1 MDLTG
6 DDTGVGTH
14 RTVITCDR
22 AGLGNDG
29 IHNAEVLQRAACD
42 TAEQARLKVVG
53 KRHVQIPNDM
63 ILSVKGALVLHVAI
77 HGIGVETD
85 GDPDPVIKVDIRYP
99 SSMGGIFDRFVGLS
113 ATAIDCRRKGV
124 QLVGGADVIMAV
136 AVLLT
141 LRFGTVLLLYSRPM
155 EDMTLDLSRVNHTG
169 HVTPDS
175 GDEKGWDV
183 YTREGDTVTE
193 PEYNSRGSYSG
204 LELIRTIYLSRVLA
218 EELDSPTLQIGAFS
232 KTYVVWLDD
241 EVLYIDFPEGENRM
255 GYLRLPMRKSQ
266 QSFENCSGT
275 MLRLRT

>member
-14 RTVITCDR
+14 RTIITCDR

-63 ILSVKGALVLHVAI
+63 ILSV
-77 HGIGVETD
+77 
-85 GDPDPVIKVDIRYP
+85 
-99 SSMGGIFDRFVGLS
+99 
-113 ATAIDCRRKGV
+113 
-124 QLVGGADVIMAV
+124 
-136 AVLLT
+136 
-141 LRFGTVLLLYSRPM
+141 
-155 EDMTLDLSRVNHTG
+155 
-169 HVTPDS
+169 S
-175 GDEKGWDV
+175 G
-183 YTREGDTVTE
+183 
-193 PEYNSRGSYSG
+193 P
-204 LELIRTIYLSRVLA
+204 ELIRTIYLSRLLA

-266 QSFENCSGT
+266 QFFENCSGT